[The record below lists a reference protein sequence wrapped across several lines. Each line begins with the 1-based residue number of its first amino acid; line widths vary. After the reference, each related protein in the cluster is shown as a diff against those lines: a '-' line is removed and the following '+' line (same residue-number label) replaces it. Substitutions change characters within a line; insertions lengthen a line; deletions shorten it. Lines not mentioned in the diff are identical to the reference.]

1 MKMSVG
7 TSRVTEKGQVT
18 IPADMRKSLGLDAGT
33 SVVFVQLDDGV
44 LLKSESKIRD
54 ALEPFD
60 RRRRELK
67 LTRVMLEK
75 EVAEERKRRWSKNA

>member
-1 MKMSVG
+1 MSVG

-33 SVVFVQLDDGV
+33 SVVFVELDDGV
-44 LLKSESKIRD
+44 LLKSERKIRE
-54 ALEPFD
+54 ALKPFD
-60 RRRRELK
+60 RRRRELG
-67 LTRVMLEK
+67 LTKEMLQK